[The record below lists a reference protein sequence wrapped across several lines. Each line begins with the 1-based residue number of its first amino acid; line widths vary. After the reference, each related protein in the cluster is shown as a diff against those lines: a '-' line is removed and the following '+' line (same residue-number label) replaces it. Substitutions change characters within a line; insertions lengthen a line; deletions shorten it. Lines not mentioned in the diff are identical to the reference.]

1 VTRIS
6 IAPLTRIVS
15 ILSLAF
21 VLAHPGAALAAD
33 ADGDGLDDSLDNC
46 PTIANPSQSDFDG
59 DEIGNACD
67 SCTDIDA
74 DGVGDAGYP
83 NVCPSPDNCQ
93 FAANPGQLDT
103 DNDGRGDDCDTSPG
117 TSTGSASVVGGAARG
132 LKKNLTLYVGAYGFP
147 AKAAK
152 LESGAQWPVPADGT
166 LSNFYVRLSGA
177 AGGTGAS
184 YVFKVRVN
192 GGDPVGTLTCTASD
206 VATSCSDTTSAVS
219 LSAGD
224 LLAVQVVPST
234 PTQPSSNLDVK
245 WTASFA
251 GN

>member
-1 VTRIS
+1 VIRIS

-33 ADGDGLDDSLDNC
+33 TDADGVDDAIDNC
-46 PTIANPSQSDFDG
+46 PLVANPFQTDFDG
-59 DEIGNACD
+59 DAIGNACD
-67 SCTDIDA
+67 TCTDIDA
-74 DGVGDAGYP
+74 DGVGDPGYP
-83 NVCPSPDNCQ
+83 NVCASPDNCQ
-93 FAANPGQLDT
+93 FASNPGQLDT
-103 DNDGRGDDCDTSPG
+103 DEDGRGDDCDTSPG
-117 TSTGSASVVGGAARG
+117 TSTDSASVVGGAARG

-152 LESGAQWPVPADGT
+152 LESAAQWPVPADGT
-166 LSNFYVRLSGA
+166 LSNFYVQLSRA
-177 AGGTGAS
+177 AGETGAS

-192 GGDPVGTLTCTASD
+192 GGEPVGTLTCTASD
-206 VATSCSDTTSAVS
+206 VATSCSDTTSSVPV
-219 LSAGD
+219 SAGS
-224 LLAVQVVPST
+224 LLSVQVVPSA
-234 PTQPSSNLDVK
+234 PTQPSNNLDVK